1 MTHSTNLTQVNQSK
15 TAAMAKAASMAKL
28 LASNQPKLPFFP
40 LRMAANE
47 RS

>member
-28 LASNQPKLPFFP
+28 LASSRLSFPFP
-40 LRMAANE
+40 IKDGGK
-47 RS
+47 